1 MDENVLDRYQRRP
14 APHRYPTRGACNDAG
29 AHAVVSGVCPVD
41 PEVQRSK
48 SPGGSGTADRQSSG
62 TATEV
67 DRPDDDDNGFGFFD
81 GNTDGTPAIP
91 LGVPSAPGPS
101 VAPTDSSA
109 LQMIA
114 EVLSRMQAN
123 DRSKGTFD
131 REQRLD
137 RVAKYLSKM
146 ESGESI
152 FVVIARF
159 ERIMCQKSIDKFDWI
174 PLFEKVLK
182 GKWLEFYESKVE
194 SCIGSWDSLKSLML
208 EFGGFGIHDCLDHIA
223 DKFNSNGHHT
233 ASQWLN
239 IDAYRKFTALR
250 SLQSMS
256 KFEDDTLKHIVRA
269 ISVLNIVSSMS
280 RDGRAYV
287 YKQGTKTEHCV
298 MSSYSQYLTSPEYSD
313 SIQRNHRYYNSSSA
327 RSERQS
333 NYHRSYQ
340 HTNYN
345 NVNTSSDDNSK
356 QKHKSAS
363 NDFLSTITCYKCN
376 NMGHFANRCP
386 ERRSHFNAS
395 SSNKATVEPEHRAVQ
410 FSSNSSATS
419 TTSTVPTNNTN
430 ASKTVKK
437 PARENDRS
445 VGVLGGDCMQPMS
458 DTEVPDCLN
467 LSQGQ
472 PHVLD
477 YTIEGFI
484 NGKPALLQLDSGAE
498 VSVIASDLVNDDN
511 VVATHLNLKGLE
523 RVSTVVPAYTL
534 SLVAPGVNGKC
545 LFAMHPKLPKGT
557 ALLGRSLGD
566 YFRDLMYKVNSTP
579 RNVLITR
586 AQSKA
591 DEAEQKQIQL
601 SEAIDGA
608 VPTSLED
615 ISDNNLDL
623 DNISVDLSALS
634 PCDQQQSEASL
645 TATPIASDDSSPCS
659 NNSSVPL
666 SAEVSISNPDSADT
680 CEKSKGIHV
689 PFPSISIPG
698 VSKADL
704 IKLQKADV
712 SLKPFW
718 DWADNKEKRCF
729 VVDGILMGLTTT
741 NGRLSHSVI
750 VPNPLRNDIIKIA
763 HDHSGHF
770 GISATRSIINSHFTW
785 PSMHK
790 DIQKY
795 IKSCSKCQL
804 FDKRGPPKAPLV
816 APELIVH
823 RFEKLAVDVVGPLV
837 KSKSG
842 FRYILTAMDLATSFP
857 FAYSMKSCTA
867 NETAHKLLSI
877 FSMFG
882 PPVAILS
889 DQGTNFMSK
898 VLQSFYEKLA
908 IQRISTSPY
917 HPESNGKLERFHS
930 TLKAVLR
937 KSIEQRIDWPNVLEL
952 ALFFLRNLPHSRS
965 GFTPY
970 ELTFLKPTPHVLAT
984 LKSNW
989 LSTEDST
996 DLPRFLEDLDSN
1008 VSTLLQSLK
1017 GRLRDSVVEQRAQTE
1032 CRTLRNFSVGDLVW
1046 KRIPGLHSSLESSL
1060 EGPFVIKEKLSDVNY
1075 RIAPNK
1081 SKYKGKVVHI
1091 NLLKDYGK
1099 HCDINIVVAVPECEA
1114 GETMPVSD
1122 HRISSELC
1130 VEQRSSLLDLLSKHN
1145 TLFSDVPGLTNT
1157 VSHSITLTRSDP
1169 LWTPSYSIP
1178 AHLEPAF
1185 QKSVDEELLSMD
1197 IIEPST
1203 SPWSSPPIPIIK
1215 KDGDVR
1221 IVVDYR
1227 KLNSVTVP
1235 EPFQM
1240 PSVIETVSRLG
1251 KATFL
1256 SKLDLLKGFH
1266 QVPMSLESR
1275 KYTAFSCRHGKYHYK
1290 RMPFGL
1296 RNAPAT
1302 FQLLMQEV
1310 LRGLEHFSSPYIDD
1324 IIIFSVVWD
1333 DHLVHINS
1341 VLE

>member
-1 MDENVLDRYQRRP
+1 M
-14 APHRYPTRGACNDAG
+14 
-29 AHAVVSGVCPVD
+29 
-41 PEVQRSK
+41 
-48 SPGGSGTADRQSSG
+48 
-62 TATEV
+62 
-67 DRPDDDDNGFGFFD
+67 
-81 GNTDGTPAIP
+81 
-91 LGVPSAPGPS
+91 
-101 VAPTDSSA
+101 
-109 LQMIA
+109 
-114 EVLSRMQAN
+114 
-123 DRSKGTFD
+123 
-131 REQRLD
+131 
-137 RVAKYLSKM
+137 
-146 ESGESI
+146 
-152 FVVIARF
+152 
-159 ERIMCQKSIDKFDWI
+159 
-174 PLFEKVLK
+174 
-182 GKWLEFYESKVE
+182 
-194 SCIGSWDSLKSLML
+194 
-208 EFGGFGIHDCLDHIA
+208 
-223 DKFNSNGHHT
+223 
-233 ASQWLN
+233 
-239 IDAYRKFTALR
+239 
-250 SLQSMS
+250 
-256 KFEDDTLKHIVRA
+256 
-269 ISVLNIVSSMS
+269 
-280 RDGRAYV
+280 
-287 YKQGTKTEHCV
+287 
-298 MSSYSQYLTSPEYSD
+298 
-313 SIQRNHRYYNSSSA
+313 
-327 RSERQS
+327 
-333 NYHRSYQ
+333 
-340 HTNYN
+340 
-345 NVNTSSDDNSK
+345 
-356 QKHKSAS
+356 
-363 NDFLSTITCYKCN
+363 
-376 NMGHFANRCP
+376 
-386 ERRSHFNAS
+386 
-395 SSNKATVEPEHRAVQ
+395 
-410 FSSNSSATS
+410 
-419 TTSTVPTNNTN
+419 
-430 ASKTVKK
+430 
-437 PARENDRS
+437 
-445 VGVLGGDCMQPMS
+445 
-458 DTEVPDCLN
+458 
-467 LSQGQ
+467 
-472 PHVLD
+472 
-477 YTIEGFI
+477 
-484 NGKPALLQLDSGAE
+484 
-498 VSVIASDLVNDDN
+498 
-511 VVATHLNLKGLE
+511 
-523 RVSTVVPAYTL
+523 
-534 SLVAPGVNGKC
+534 
-545 LFAMHPKLPKGT
+545 
-557 ALLGRSLGD
+557 
-566 YFRDLMYKVNSTP
+566 
-579 RNVLITR
+579 
-586 AQSKA
+586 
-591 DEAEQKQIQL
+591 
-601 SEAIDGA
+601 
-608 VPTSLED
+608 PTSLED

-645 TATPIASDDSSPCS
+645 TATSIASDDSSPCS

-666 SAEVSISNPDSADT
+666 SAEVSVSNPDSADT

-729 VVDGILMGLTTT
+729 VVDGILMCLTTT

-857 FAYSMKSCTA
+857 FAYPMKSCTA

-937 KSIEQRIDWPNVLEL
+937 KSIVQRIDWPNVLEL

-1046 KRIPGLHSSLESSL
+1046 KRIPGLHSSLEASW

-1081 SKYKGKVVHI
+1081 SKCKGKVVHI

-1099 HCDINIVVAVPECEA
+1099 HCDINTVVAVPECEA
-1114 GETMPVSD
+1114 DETMPVSD

-1130 VEQRSSLLDLLSKHN
+1130 VKQRSSLLDLLSKHN

-1185 QKSVDEELLSMD
+1185 QKSVEELLSMD

-1341 VLE
+1341 VLERLSLHGLSVKSCKCCWGYKSFEFLGFIVGEGHLSIPQARVEQFRLYVKPKTVSQLRSFLGLANFYSKFVPRFADLSKVLTPHTSKNSPKNVVWNDVMCCAFDSIINAIVNYVELMVPADGDSLCIFVDASTAGVGGVLCVYRSNEWKPVSFYSKQLLPRESRYSATEIEALALLTTVEHFAYYLRGVEFTAFTDHKALVHLFESPKLNNRLWRWKLKLLDFNVRIVHLEGRLNVVADALSRQAWPASSSPVQDGSPLDGRGDS